1 MYDGDVKCV
10 PVHVFFLSA
19 AVNFIPPWWP
29 LPFLI
34 LSKKFYV
41 LLPTKLVSFVFNL
54 SRSSTF
60 SVIHVNGDIKIMS
73 KEISSFVTLEK
84 VHWLPLGKLPLP

>member
-1 MYDGDVKCV
+1 MCSCSRFFFNRCLVAATISYFVK
-10 PVHVFFLSA
+10 
-19 AVNFIPPWWP
+19 N
-29 LPFLI
+29 
-34 LSKKFYV
+34 FYV
-41 LLPTKLVSFVFNL
+41 VLPTKLVSFVFNL

-73 KEISSFVTLEK
+73 KEISSLVTLEK